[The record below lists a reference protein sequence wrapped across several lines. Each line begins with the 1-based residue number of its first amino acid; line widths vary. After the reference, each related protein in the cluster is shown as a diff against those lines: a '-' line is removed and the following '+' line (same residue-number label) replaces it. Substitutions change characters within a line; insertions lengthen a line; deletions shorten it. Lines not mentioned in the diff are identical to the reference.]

1 MTIRK
6 IILIVS
12 VFAFPVIAWSVI
24 ASNEPIPSKENKSKP
39 IEISTIHP
47 RLYDNIDLYSIPAT
61 IESAEAVDISA
72 RANGY
77 IKQRYVDIG
86 SEVQKGQLLAQLSSP
101 ELEEKIHQAKAEIL
115 KQQSLVEL
123 TRGLAQRYEAL
134 KNTGVSLAELDEKV
148 SDFEVAKAILTNY
161 EAQLEQLNE
170 EYAFTEIIAPFS
182 GVITERLVEVGQR
195 ISANDQQPL
204 FRLSR
209 QNELKAVIYLPQS
222 MLNKVDKQTVSN
234 LVIAGHTIDMNS
246 IKYLRQST
254 ELSSSNGTMRVEYSI
269 SNYKLTAGMTGKIFL
284 NRVSSVSSYV
294 LPLNTIRMVNGTPT
308 VQVLVEDKVIRM
320 LVNIE
325 AFMTNDVRVSGNLSE
340 TQNIIINPNAL
351 LDSGLTFSTLNR
363 L

>member
-6 IILIVS
+6 LILVVS
-12 VFAFPVIAWSVI
+12 AFAFPVIAWSVI
-24 ASNEPIPSKENKSKP
+24 AANEPIPSKEIKSNP

-47 RLYDNIDLYSIPAT
+47 RLYDNVDLYSIPAT
-61 IESAEAVDISA
+61 LEAAEAVDISA

-77 IKQRYVDIG
+77 IKKRYVDIG
-86 SEVQKGQLLAQLSSP
+86 SEVKKGQLLAQLSSP

-115 KQQSLVEL
+115 KQKSLVEL
-123 TRGLAQRYEAL
+123 TRGLAQRYEKL
-134 KNTGVSLAELDEKV
+134 KNTGVSVAEVDEKI

-170 EYAFTEIIAPFS
+170 EHAFTEITAPFS
-182 GVITERLVEVGQR
+182 GIITQRLVEVGQR

-222 MLNKVDKQTVSN
+222 MLNKVDMQTVTN
-234 LVIAGHTIDMNS
+234 LSIAGHTIDIDS
-246 IKYLRQST
+246 IKYLRQSS
-254 ELSSSNGTMRVEYSI
+254 ELSSSSGTMRMEYLI
-269 SNYKLTAGMTGKIFL
+269 SDNKLTAGMTGKIFL
-284 NRVSSVSSYV
+284 KRVSAVPSYV
-294 LPLNTIRMVNGTPT
+294 LPLNTIRMVDGTPT
-308 VQVLVEDKVIRM
+308 VQVLVDDKVIAM
-320 LVNIE
+320 IVKIE

-351 LDSGLTFSTLNR
+351 LDSGLTDT
-363 L
+363 